1 MSDSTRE
8 TDARINIDEFL
19 RQAGWNPTDKSQ
31 VETEVTIS
39 LPDGKRVRTDYVLR
53 DQRGRALAI
62 IEAKK
67 QAIDPYIAK
76 QQALPVAQHLP
87 APFIFLSNGELIYFW
102 DYRNN
107 DARLVNSFFSRRDL
121 ERLVEMRSSRKPLAT
136 IAIPEYYTRQGETRQ
151 VRPYQ
156 REAMQ
161 AMDHAIELGK
171 RKFLIELPTG
181 TGKTDLIAL
190 QLKRLIEAGYAE
202 KILFL
207 VDREQLAKQAL
218 ETIQDILNP

>member
-76 QQALPVAQHLP
+76 
-87 APFIFLSNGELIYFW
+87 
-102 DYRNN
+102 
-107 DARLVNSFFSRRDL
+107 
-121 ERLVEMRSSRKPLAT
+121 
-136 IAIPEYYTRQGETRQ
+136 
-151 VRPYQ
+151 
-156 REAMQ
+156 
-161 AMDHAIELGK
+161 
-171 RKFLIELPTG
+171 
-181 TGKTDLIAL
+181 
-190 QLKRLIEAGYAE
+190 
-202 KILFL
+202 
-207 VDREQLAKQAL
+207 
-218 ETIQDILNP
+218 